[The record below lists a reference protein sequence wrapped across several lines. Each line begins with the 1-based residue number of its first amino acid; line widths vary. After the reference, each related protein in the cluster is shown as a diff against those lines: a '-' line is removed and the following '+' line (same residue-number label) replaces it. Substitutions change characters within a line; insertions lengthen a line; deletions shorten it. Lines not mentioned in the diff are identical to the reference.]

1 MNRYTQKLIKRVTT
15 RLIILVTGTV
25 TPVLSMASKLVNR
38 KIKRLFIESKVE
50 AVYWTISERSEAIS
64 WFGTRLPRS
73 LQSLAMTE
81 LDHYRT
87 K

>member
-15 RLIILVTGTV
+15 RVIILVIGAV

-50 AVYWTISERSEAIS
+50 AMYSTITERSEENFWKRWS
-64 WFGTRLPRS
+64 R
-73 LQSLAMTE
+73 
-81 LDHYRT
+81 
-87 K
+87 